1 MEKSEVENK
10 LKKINEL
17 FDAGLIT
24 KAEFNELLKSE
35 VMGSNTQDSSSTD
48 YKLFFKI
55 LTGISVLL
63 ALYSVIIFFLPT
75 TSENKV
81 NSVEISNPSVAE
93 TTKGSENST
102 NANSNEILTDVV
114 ADTAT
119 SEKNISVDVKE
130 MTERKPSN
138 TIQIGNQIWT
148 SNNLNTDHFNNGEI
162 IPQAQ
167 SKEEWKNAN
176 KNQQPA
182 WCYLE
187 SNSNERGKLY
197 NWYAVSDSRGLAPE
211 GYRIPTIQDWFSL
224 VRYFGSKSNADIKM
238 KQNYGWGENPGN
250 NESGFAALPF
260 ASRRSSGNWNS
271 DETASWWSYDS
282 SDSKYAFCF
291 QIIKNKSEE
300 QAFIIE
306 LKERTFDIESKGA
319 GLFVRLIKE

>member
-1 MEKSEVENK
+1 MEKSEIENK

-63 ALYSVIIFFLPT
+63 ALYSVFYFFSSA

-81 NSVEISNPSVAE
+81 NSQDVLAPAAADDTKKSENNNSANPEEVLMPE
-93 TTKGSENST
+93 VDTTKKSEN
-102 NANSNEILTDVV
+102 
-114 ADTAT
+114 
-119 SEKNISVDVKE
+119 NISSDIKE
-130 MTERKPSN
+130 TNESNISN

-148 SNNLNTDHFNNGEI
+148 SINLNTDRFNNGEI
-162 IPQAQ
+162 ITQAQ

-176 KNQQPA
+176 KNQQPV

-238 KQNYGWGENPGN
+238 KQNYGWDENPGN

-300 QAFIIE
+300 RAYDIE
-306 LKERTFDIESKGA
+306 LKGA